1 MLELDYALNL
11 IVKGLEGTTK
21 ELGFKVVYPEGVK
34 PPEAPVFK
42 DKDTSYISYTGEKGR
57 IRIVFKKNQLA
68 LHCATA
74 DEDDTPD
81 DDMKRVSLSLLELEE
96 YDERDLSYIFDEFTD
111 SLLNTYKTKRELRSD
126 VKMPTPVSK
135 SKAKNGLQSFDDVTL
150 GSRLGGVYPELK
162 EEYKANIAEYGE
174 FLSEEF
180 FIKHGNKYIE
190 ETIRENDKQKMRK
203 LFNILNEIYDDG
215 TNDTQSLIGVTI
227 LGTILSEN
235 PDLLPNAEN
244 YFGDVMKE
252 PVLEI
257 IKYLSSP
264 RSRGAKMRLQNPPI
278 YKPKTKKKKGFFQ
291 EMMGIQ

>member
-11 IVKGLEGTTK
+11 IVKGLESTTK
-21 ELGFKVVYPEGVK
+21 ELGFKVIYPDGVR

-42 DKDTSYISYTGEKGR
+42 EKDMSYVAYTGEKGR

-74 DEDDTPD
+74 DEEDTPD

-96 YDERDLSYIFDEFTD
+96 YDERDLSYVFDEFID
-111 SLLNTYKTKRELRSD
+111 SLTNTFKAKYDLRGN

-135 SKAKNGLQSFDDVTL
+135 SKAKNGLQSYDAVTL
-150 GSRLGGVYPELK
+150 GSKIGGIYPELK
-162 EEYKANIAEYGE
+162 DIYKANVTEYGE
-174 FLSEEF
+174 FLPEDF
-180 FIKHGNKYIE
+180 FMNHGNKYIE

-203 LFNILNEIYDDG
+203 LFNLLNEIYDDG
-215 TNDTQSLIGVTI
+215 SNDTQSLVGVTI

-235 PDLLPNAEN
+235 PDLLPNAEG
-244 YFGDVMKE
+244 YFGDVMRE

-264 RSRGAKMRLQNPPI
+264 RSKGAKMRLKNPPI
-278 YKPKTKKKKGFFQ
+278 YKPKAKKVSYKK
-291 EMMGIQ
+291 

>member
-11 IVKGLEGTTK
+11 IVKGLESTTK
-21 ELGFKVVYPEGVK
+21 ELGFKVIYPDGVR

-42 DKDTSYISYTGEKGR
+42 EKDMSYVAYTGEKGR

-74 DEDDTPD
+74 DEEDTPD

-96 YDERDLSYIFDEFTD
+96 YDERDLSYVFDEFID
-111 SLLNTYKTKRELRSD
+111 SLTNTFKAKYDLRGN

-135 SKAKNGLQSFDDVTL
+135 SKAKNGLQSYDAVTL
-150 GSRLGGVYPELK
+150 GSKIGGIYPELK
-162 EEYKANIAEYGE
+162 DIYKANVTEYGE
-174 FLSEEF
+174 FLPEDF
-180 FIKHGNKYIE
+180 FMNHGNKYIE

-203 LFNILNEIYDDG
+203 LFNLLNEIYDDG
-215 TNDTQSLIGVTI
+215 SNDTQSLVGVTI

-235 PDLLPNAEN
+235 PDLLPNAEG
-244 YFGDVMKE
+244 YFGDVMRE

-264 RSRGAKMRLQNPPI
+264 RSKGAKMRLKNPPI
-278 YKPKTKKKKGFFQ
+278 YKPKAKKKKGFLQ
-291 EMMGIQ
+291 EMMGM

>member
-21 ELGFKVVYPEGVK
+21 ELGFKVIYPEGVM

-42 DKDTSYISYTGEKGR
+42 EKDSSYVAYEGDKGR

-74 DEDDTPD
+74 DEEDTPD

-96 YDERDLSYIFDEFTD
+96 YDERDLSYIFDEFTE
-111 SLLNTYKTKRELRSD
+111 SLSTVFKSKRDLRGN

-135 SKAKNGLQSFDDVTL
+135 SKAKNGVQYFDAVTL
-150 GSRLGGVYPELK
+150 GNKIGGIYPELK
-162 EEYKANIAEYGE
+162 EEYKANITEYGE
-174 FLSEEF
+174 FLPEEF
-180 FIKHGNKYIE
+180 FMTHGNKFIE
-190 ETIRENDKQKMRK
+190 ATIRENDKQKMRK
-203 LFNILNEIYDDG
+203 LFNLLNEIYDDG

-235 PDLLPNAEN
+235 ADLLPNAEP
-244 YFGDVMKE
+244 YFGEVMKE
-252 PVLEI
+252 PVIEI
-257 IKYLSSP
+257 VKYLSSP
-264 RSRGAKMRLQNPPI
+264 RSKGAKMRLKNPPI
-278 YKPKTKKKKGFFQ
+278 YKPKTKKKKGLFQ
-291 EMMGIQ
+291 EMMGM

>member
-11 IVKGLEGTTK
+11 IIKGLESTTK
-21 ELGFKVVYPEGVK
+21 ELGFKVIYPDGVR

-42 DKDTSYISYTGEKGR
+42 EKDSSYVAYTGEKGR

-74 DEDDTPD
+74 DEEDTPD

-96 YDERDLSYIFDEFTD
+96 YDERDLSYVFDEFID
-111 SLLNTYKTKRELRSD
+111 SLTKTFKAKYDLRGN

-135 SKAKNGLQSFDDVTL
+135 SKAKNGLQSYDAVTL
-150 GSRLGGVYPELK
+150 GSKIGGIYPELK
-162 EEYKANIAEYGE
+162 DIYKANVTEYGE
-174 FLSEEF
+174 FLPEDF
-180 FIKHGNKYIE
+180 FMNHGNKFIE

-203 LFNILNEIYDDG
+203 LFNLLNEIYDDG
-215 TNDTQSLIGVTI
+215 SNDTQSLVGVTI

-235 PDLLPNAEN
+235 PDLLPNAEG
-244 YFGDVMKE
+244 YFGDVMRE

-264 RSRGAKMRLQNPPI
+264 RSKGAKMRLKNPPI
-278 YKPKTKKKKGFFQ
+278 YKPKTKKKKGFLQ
-291 EMMGIQ
+291 EMMGM